1 MYDLVIIG
9 GGPAGAAAGVYAA
22 RKKIKTV
29 LITENFGGQSVV
41 SIEVQNW
48 IGEKSIS
55 GLELARKLE
64 EHVRTHKIDIEE
76 SDMVERVEKI
86 SGGFKVFSKNGK
98 QFETKSI
105 LAASGSRRKK
115 LGVPGEKEFS
125 GKGVAYCATCDAPL
139 FTGKTVAVIGAGNVG
154 LEAARDLTSYAKKIY
169 LLVRSEKIRGDIVTL
184 EEISKS
190 SKVEVI
196 YNAEVK
202 EIFGDKLVAGL
213 KYSDKKSDSLKEL
226 RLEGVFVE
234 IGSVP
239 NSEFVEDLAR
249 LDQWGQIMVDH
260 KTQQSSV
267 PGIWAAGDVGDGLYK
282 QNNIAA
288 GDAIKAV
295 LNISDYLNNKK

>member
-115 LGVPGEKEFS
+115 LGVPGEKEFG

-184 EEISKS
+184 EEISKNGY
-190 SKVEVI
+190 VLTPGRYVGIPE
-196 YNAEVK
+196 
-202 EIFGDKLVAGL
+202 EIDDGIPFEIKM
-213 KYSDKKSDSLKEL
+213 KQYSDDLNKYFEEGKKLEDEIKNNLKKINL
-226 RLEGVFVE
+226 
-234 IGSVP
+234 
-239 NSEFVEDLAR
+239 
-249 LDQWGQIMVDH
+249 
-260 KTQQSSV
+260 
-267 PGIWAAGDVGDGLYK
+267 
-282 QNNIAA
+282 
-288 GDAIKAV
+288 
-295 LNISDYLNNKK
+295 